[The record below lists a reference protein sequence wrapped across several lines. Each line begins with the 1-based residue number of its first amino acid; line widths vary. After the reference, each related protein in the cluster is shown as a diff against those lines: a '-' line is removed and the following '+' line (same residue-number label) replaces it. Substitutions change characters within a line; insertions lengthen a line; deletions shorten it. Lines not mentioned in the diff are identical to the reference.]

1 MRSIPSTARPI
12 SDSEISGEA
21 GDFAAPFGVGKEFY
35 QDLIGLANSVPIQR
49 VFKHYNIRLDEHRL
63 KVTCPFKSHKG
74 GRENTPSFWYY
85 PHTNSYF
92 CFGCRVGNR
101 ACDFVAEMDGC
112 NKVKAAQKI
121 LTLFGTEADADNVL
135 DRQDF
140 SERLEIMM
148 DFSNTVRE
156 FRQTLAHTDAHT
168 FIEDKCR
175 IYDTLNARHKNLGN
189 DALRELVRQ
198 LKEEITSYTI
208 CPTP

>member
-1 MRSIPSTARPI
+1 MRPVSNSNRPI
-12 SDSEISGEA
+12 SGSETSRED
-21 GDFAAPFGVGKEFY
+21 GDFAAPFGVGKEY
-35 QDLIGLANSVPIQR
+35 YKDLIYLANSVSIIR
-49 VFKHYNIRLDEHRL
+49 LFKHYGVRLDEHHL

-74 GRENTPSFWYY
+74 GRENTASFLYY

-101 ACDFVAEMDGC
+101 TCDFVAEMDGC
-112 NKVKAAQKI
+112 TRTKAAQKI
-121 LTLFGTEADADNVL
+121 LTLFGTETDSDNVL
-135 DRQDF
+135 NRPDF
-140 SERLEIMM
+140 SEKLEIMM

-156 FRQTLAHTDAHT
+156 FRQTLTHTDAYA

-208 CPTP
+208 

>member
-1 MRSIPSTARPI
+1 MRPI
-12 SDSEISGEA
+12 SNTTGSLGIGETSGEI

-35 QDLIGLANSVPIQR
+35 KDLIRLANSVPIQR
-49 VFKHYNIRLDEHRL
+49 IFKHYSVRLDEHHL
-63 KVTCPFKSHKG
+63 KITCPFKSHKG
-74 GRENTPSFWYY
+74 GRENSASFYYY
-85 PHTNSYF
+85 PHTNSYH
-92 CFGCRVGNR
+92 CFGCKTGNH

-112 NKVKAAQKI
+112 TRTKAAQKI
-121 LTLFGTEADADNVL
+121 LMLFGTEADSDNVL

-156 FRQTLAHTDAHT
+156 FRQSYAHADAYA

-175 IYDTLNARHKNLGN
+175 IYDVLNARHKNLGN

-198 LKEEITSYTI
+198 LKEEISLYKL
-208 CPTP
+208 